1 MNKVLLVGRLTKEPS
16 VRYTSGSQAT
26 AVAKFA
32 LAVERKIKIKDQP
45 TADFLNC
52 VAFGKSAEAL
62 EKYVKKGMKVGIEG
76 HIQTGSY
83 TDKEGKRVY
92 TTDVVVEA
100 WEFCESKSGTQNES
114 TGPSPTAEAEQM
126 NFMDVTS
133 TDMDDLP
140 FN

>member
-26 AVAKFA
+26 AVAKFT
-32 LAVERKIKIKDQP
+32 LAVERKIKVKDQP

-83 TDKEGKRVY
+83 TDKEGKKVY

-114 TGPSPTAEAEQM
+114 TGPSPAAAAEQM
-126 NFMDVTS
+126 SFMDVTS